1 MLGFL
6 SNARR
11 DRFPIVDHV
20 SQSRWHFLF
29 VFFAFVIFLYSMQ
42 ARWGGA
48 IADDG
53 AFFLRYAE
61 NMQDLQFWVWNLGEK
76 PIWGASAPLYALFL
90 ALLMALGIPP
100 MTAIVGGGAVLGA
113 SALSLVAWVLVRQFG
128 YFTGLIFIAFACLDG
143 HLMWFS
149 GTAGLETPLSI
160 GILAYGFWALVDRRS
175 SIHVGVAA
183 GLLAVN
189 KIDLIPAA
197 FFLIVAWGVVNR
209 SLPLKTITIAAL
221 IATAWYVFAWSHFG
235 LPVPN
240 SVLTKAFFQ
249 NKQKFI
255 TWMWFGNLLL
265 VESNRYWLAGL
276 ALVALFLLNKKTAPI
291 VVFFGGLIVTHL
303 VVYSIKFPVEGY
315 GWYAM
320 PSLFSITVLAALG
333 ASGVWDFLA
342 TLRFWLP
349 CRLIMAGL
357 MGLLVTQNALR
368 GIETTQGIKS
378 YLNLEKDRSGAG
390 LWVMNNTPKDF
401 RLLTSWGGPAYFSHR
416 TALDWSF
423 LNRRYEDVD
432 MVATYKPEVV
442 IASDNK
448 VSKDYTL
455 VRIFNKASKVGIDY
469 PFGVHVRNDVL
480 VKVTDVDWSLE
491 ACSAS
496 NSCVNKVL
504 PLYDYI
510 INPVLGDQYGIIQK
524 YYLNDTVF
532 VHPGFSQS
540 TSFDIDMDK
549 LEGRF
554 KAPLNVTVRI
564 SDKVS
569 EEAVQR
575 GAAVIGVE
583 VTLSGKVVFE
593 RSLIKAGAPVSFELP
608 YTGSGDYHF
617 VIDNNGDADTDWT
630 LVSLSLKDE

>member
-1 MLGFL
+1 MSGFL
-6 SNARR
+6 SHARR
-11 DRFPIVDHV
+11 GCLSMADNAT
-20 SQSRWHFLF
+20 QTRWHLLF
-29 VFFAFVIFLYSMQ
+29 VFFTFAIFIYSMQ
-42 ARWGGA
+42 VRWGGA

-61 NMQDLQFWVWNLGEK
+61 NMQSLQFWVWNLGEE

-90 ALLMALGIPP
+90 ALLMALGISP
-100 MTAIVGGGAVLGA
+100 MAAIVGGGAVLGA
-113 SALSLVAWVLVRQFG
+113 SALSLVTWVLVRQFG

-197 FFLIVAWGVVNR
+197 FFLIVAWGMITR
-209 SLPLKTITIAAL
+209 SLPLKTIVIAAL
-221 IATAWYVFAWSHFG
+221 IAATWYVFAWAYFG

-240 SVLTKAFFQ
+240 SVVTKALFQ

-265 VESNRYWLAGL
+265 VESNRYWFACL
-276 ALVALFLLNKKTAPI
+276 ALAAVVLINKKTAPI
-291 VVFFGGLIVTHL
+291 VIFFGGLMATHL
-303 VVYSIKFPVEGY
+303 LVYTVKFPVEEY

-320 PSLFSITVLAALG
+320 PSLFSVIVLASIGATVLWESL
-333 ASGVWDFLA
+333 VVF
-342 TLRFWLP
+342 RFWLL
-349 CRLIMAGL
+349 CRVIMVGLI
-357 MGLLVTQNALR
+357 GLLVTQNALR
-368 GIETTQGIKS
+368 GIETTQGIKH
-378 YLNLEKDRSGAG
+378 YLNLEKDRSNAG
-390 LWVMNNTPKDF
+390 RWVMTNTPENF

-416 TALDWSF
+416 ESLDWSF

-432 MVATYKPEVV
+432 MVAVYRPEVV
-442 IASDNK
+442 IASDKK
-448 VSKDYTL
+448 VSNEYTL
-455 VRIFNKASKVGIDY
+455 VKIFNKAAKVGIDY
-469 PFGVHVRNDVL
+469 PFGVHIRNDVL
-480 VKVTDVDWSLE
+480 AQVTDVDRSLE
-491 ACSAS
+491 ACSV
-496 NSCVNKVL
+496 NNNCVNTVL
-504 PLYDYI
+504 PLFDYI
-510 INPVLGDQYGIIQK
+510 INQKLGDKYGVIQK
-524 YYLNDTVF
+524 YYQNDTIF

-540 TSFDIDMDK
+540 TSFDIDVAK

-554 KAPLNVTVRI
+554 KVPLRVTVMI

-569 EEAVQR
+569 DEAVQR
-575 GAAVIGVE
+575 GAAIVGVT
-583 VTLSGKVVFE
+583 VTLSGVVVVE
-593 RSLIKAGAPVSFELP
+593 RSIVKFGSPVKFDLP
-608 YTGSGDYHF
+608 YIESGNYHF
-617 VIDNNGDADTDWT
+617 EIDNNGDADTDWT